1 MAITTPHPRA
11 TPAAGA
17 RLTSAVQQLEGD
29 RVLGIVGAVVV
40 LVATGLNWYTQRV
53 SVSVGGALEHVSTGY
68 TLWHVRN
75 VAAWLIVAAA
85 AIGVIAL
92 LLSASREWRGGMV
105 AATAGLG
112 IMIYSLVALAD
123 LPALGS
129 GAVVGLLGGAS
140 FATKVDVGPF
150 VALLGGFLL
159 LVGGLAASGDAAP
172 MARPAS

>member
-1 MAITTPHPRA
+1 MATSIPHPHA
-11 TPAAGA
+11 MPAAGA
-17 RLTSAVQQLEGD
+17 RLTSAVQRLEGD
-29 RVLGIVGAVVV
+29 RVLGIVGAIVV
-40 LVATGLNWYTQRV
+40 LVATGLSWYTQRATI
-53 SVSVGGALEHVSTGY
+53 SIGGAVQHVSTGY

-75 VAAWLIVAAA
+75 LAAWLIVAAA
-85 AIGVIAL
+85 AIGVVAL
-92 LLSASREWRGGMV
+92 LLSARREWRGGMV

-159 LVGGLAASGDAAP
+159 LLGGLAASGDAAP
-172 MARPAS
+172 MARRAR